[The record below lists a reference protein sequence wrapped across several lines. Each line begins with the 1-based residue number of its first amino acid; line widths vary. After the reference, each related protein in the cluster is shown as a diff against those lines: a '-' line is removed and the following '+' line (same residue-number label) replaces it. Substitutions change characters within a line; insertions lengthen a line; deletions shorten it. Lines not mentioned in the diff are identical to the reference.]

1 MYRIIKLALI
11 ALGIVSAVLWVQL
24 PSADDPGALD
34 SSSMGFMFYI
44 MYIML
49 ALAAVSALFFGLTKM
64 ITTPGGLK
72 KALFS
77 FAGLAVLT
85 IAGYAMAGGEQ
96 AVVDA
101 VADERGLEVS
111 TGTVK
116 AIGTLLNVF
125 FGMVA
130 IAILLMVVPG
140 FKRVLGR

>member
-1 MYRIIKLALI
+1 MYRIIKLVLI
-11 ALGIVSAVLWVQL
+11 VVGVLSAVLWYTL
-24 PSADDPGALD
+24 PSAEDPGALD
-34 SSSMGFMFYI
+34 SSSMSFMFLI
-44 MYIML
+44 MYALL
-49 ALAAVSALFFGLTKM
+49 ALATVSALFFGLTKM

-77 FAGLAVLT
+77 LAGLAILG
-85 IAGYAMAGGEQ
+85 IAGFAMASGEQ

-101 VADERGLEVS
+101 VQAERGIEVS

-116 AIGTLLNVF
+116 TIGTLLNVF
-125 FGMVA
+125 FGMVV